1 MGSLYELMQTGASSL
16 SEAVL
21 PFIQALI
28 TVSGGT
34 PTPGK

>member
-1 MGSLYELMQTGASSL
+1 MGSLYELLETGAGSL
-16 SEAVL
+16 SNAAL

>member
-1 MGSLYELMQTGASSL
+1 MGSLYELMATGAGSL

-28 TVSGGT
+28 TASGGT

>member
-1 MGSLYELMQTGASSL
+1 MGCLYELLETGAGSL
-16 SEAVL
+16 SDAVL
-21 PFIQALI
+21 PFVQALI

>member
-1 MGSLYELMQTGASSL
+1 MGSLYELLETGAGSL
-16 SEAVL
+16 SDAVL
-21 PFIQALI
+21 PFVQALI

>member
-1 MGSLYELMQTGASSL
+1 MGSLYELMATGAGSL
-16 SEAVL
+16 SDAVL